1 MDFRAAGSKR
11 TGLKKSAQSTSIL
24 SKLKALGGGC
34 PGGGGGPILV
44 TQPRHS
50 TSALWREP
58 RPLPP
63 LPSSPMAKRA
73 RIHSPVSANVAA
85 ETASTSH
92 PCSSNR
98 SPLVSNYGRHKVTAL
113 ERLMSELRLTLQP
126 LVADTSATAPS
137 PPAAALARLGG
148 SWVHTPVVEG
158 DVVHVLA
165 SPVPPDEAERPDR
178 TEYLINDRAGLCV
191 VNPDHLV
198 SGTSVVSTLFCP
210 RQAVL
215 NERFKGLSG
224 SSKTM
229 FIGTLIHE
237 LLQICL
243 DRQAQTRPEI
253 EEQVRLVLQRPAI
266 LRDMLLL
273 QMTRHEVRQEVDL
286 FLPHILYFTEKY
298 VLGRD
303 VSPPEPAFAQTQST
317 ARAPPKPEIWPGQ
330 VDRICDIEENVWSP
344 RLGMKGKIDLTVEVK
359 LHQRDRQ
366 GRERKIMPLEL
377 KTGRASGSAEHRGQV
392 IMYSMMMA
400 ERRPDPEAGL
410 LLYLRN
416 SSVQEV
422 RAGVHEMRGLVQLRN
437 ELTSHLKGG
446 PSDDGELP
454 KLPEPINLKRAC
466 GQCPHLMACSL
477 QQKLEAKVPPAPHA
491 MAELVPQTLSH
502 LLGEDL
508 EFYKKWS
515 LMCAMEAEEAG
526 KGSRLKELWCRTPN
540 ERQAQ
545 NTAIADLRLV
555 PRKESTDNLH
565 TFAKSD
571 GPLPPV
577 FQVGETVILSSE
589 TELALSQGI
598 IIMLDESQMSIALDR
613 DLMKHPESVNKVFHL
628 DRYEYQGSMASNR
641 VNLVKLMS
649 NLPRAAELRDLIIRK
664 AQVKFA
670 QGLPKDIVTVA
681 KPILKP
687 LNRVQ
692 QKAVFKLLMAEKF
705 VTLKGMPGTGK
716 TTLIVALVR
725 MMLALGKSVLL
736 TSYTHSA
743 VDNVLLKLKTHT
755 QSFVRL
761 GRYSRIHPDV
771 KPFSIE
777 KISEEICDLESFDA
791 RCSQCPVV
799 ATTCLGLNHPAIVN
813 RTFDF
818 CIVDEAAQS
827 QFLAAL
833 GPLFYCQKFILVGD
847 PDQLPPVV
855 QSGQAR
861 ALGMDVSLFAMLED
875 ESNVVPLNIQ
885 YRMNQELMN
894 CANHL
899 TYEGQLACGSD
910 EVANQTIDISMKNVG
925 DKNTPLWVERCLCS
939 KLENSLVFVDTKD
952 VQFKEDVNQ
961 HGVSNVQEAH
971 LVKALLQRLT
981 GSNHS
986 VGVIAP
992 YRSQVDVLRQL
1003 LGKNVD
1009 VNTVDQF
1016 QGQDKD
1022 IIIYSCTRT
1031 RTPANQDSDTKK
1043 EQAGREILDDA
1054 RRLNVAMTRAKCK
1067 FIMIGSSPALKRYKP
1082 FQKFLDYLKDTQ
1094 ILPLYVDDIRNNEHN
1109 K

>member
-1 MDFRAAGSKR
+1 MAGRPAPSH
-11 TGLKKSAQSTSIL
+11 LAQS
-24 SKLKALGGGC
+24 
-34 PGGGGGPILV
+34 
-44 TQPRHS
+44 QS
-50 TSALWREP
+50 THTLLTEPTPPPPAAKRSRVERSSPVRPVSPAP
-58 RPLPP
+58 RPATAPTHPP
-63 LPSSPMAKRA
+63 PR
-73 RIHSPVSANVAA
+73 VAG
-85 ETASTSH
+85 
-92 PCSSNR
+92 
-98 SPLVSNYGRHKVTAL
+98 YGRHTVSSI
-113 ERLMSELRLTLQP
+113 ERLFSELRLTLE
-126 LVADTSATAPS
+126 
-137 PPAAALARLGG
+137 PALPTPGGEAVPVLARLAG
-148 SWVHTPVVEG
+148 SWVHTPVNPG

-165 SPVPPDEAERPDR
+165 SAVAPAQAEQADQV
-178 TEYLINDRAGLCV
+178 EYLINDRAGLCV

-229 FIGTLIHE
+229 FIGTLVHE

-243 DRQAQTRPEI
+243 ARQAQTRAAI
-253 EEQVRLVLQRPAI
+253 DEQLRLVLQSPAI

-273 QMTRHEVRQEVDL
+273 SMTLYEVRQEVEL

-298 VLGRD
+298 VLGRV
-303 VSPPEPAFAQTQST
+303 VSPPEPAFAHTQST
-317 ARAPPKPEIWPGQ
+317 TRAPPKPEIWPGQ
-330 VDRICDIEENVWSP
+330 VDRVCDIEENVWSP
-344 RLGMKGKIDLTVEVK
+344 RLGMKGKIDLTVQVK
-359 LHQRDRQ
+359 LHHRDRQ
-366 GRERKIMPLEL
+366 GRDRKVMPLEL

-437 ELTSHLKGG
+437 ELASHLKNG
-446 PSDDGELP
+446 PSESGELP
-454 KLPEPINLKRAC
+454 PLPEPINLKRAC
-466 GQCPHLMACSL
+466 GQCPHLMACTL
-477 QQKLEAKVPPAPHA
+477 HQKLNDTVPPAPHA

-502 LLGEDL
+502 LQEDDL
-508 EFYKKWS
+508 QFFKKWS
-515 LMCAMEAEEAG
+515 LMCAMEAEESG
-526 KGSRLKELWCRTPN
+526 KGSKLKELWCRTPT

-545 NTAIADLRLV
+545 NTAIAQLRLV
-555 PRKESTDNLH
+555 PKKVSSDNLH
-565 TFAKSD
+565 TFVKSN

-577 FQVGETVILSSE
+577 FQLGETVILSSE

-598 IIMLDESQMSIALDR
+598 ITTLDEDQLSLALDR
-613 DLMKHPESVNKVFHL
+613 DLMKQDDSIDKVYHL
-628 DRYEYQGSMASNR
+628 DRYEYQGSMASSR

-649 NLPRAAELRDLIIRK
+649 NLPRAAELRDLIIR
-664 AQVKFA
+664 QTRVNFA
-670 QGLPKDIVTVA
+670 KGLPKDILDVA
-681 KPILKP
+681 KPILKS

-705 VTLKGMPGTGK
+705 VALKGMPGTGK

-743 VDNVLLKLKTHT
+743 VDNILLKLKTHT
-755 QSFVRL
+755 HCFLRL
-761 GRYSRIHPDV
+761 GRYSRIHPDIQ
-771 KPFSIE
+771 PFSVE
-777 KISEEICDLESFDA
+777 KISQTLPDLDSLDQKY
-791 RCSQCPVV
+791 SQTPVV

-833 GPLFYCQKFILVGD
+833 GPLFYCHKFILVGD

-855 QSGQAR
+855 QSGSAR
-861 ALGMDVSLFAMLED
+861 SLGMDVSLFAMLEH
-875 ESNVVPLNIQ
+875 ESNVVPLSIQ

-899 TYEGQLACGSD
+899 TYNKQLTCGSD
-910 EVANQTIDISMKNVG
+910 EIANRTIDVPTENVG
-925 DKNTPLWVERCLCS
+925 QNAPLWIARCLCS
-939 KLENSLVFVDTKD
+939 KLEHSIVFVDTKN
-952 VQFKEDVNQ
+952 VQFDEEVNRQ
-961 HGVSNVQEAH
+961 GVRNIKEAH
-971 LVKALLQRLT
+971 LVRVLVQRLK
-981 GSNHS
+981 GLNHS

-992 YRSQVDVLRQL
+992 YRSQVDLLRQL
-1003 LGKNVD
+1003 LVKTAD

-1022 IIIYSCTRT
+1022 IIVYSCTRT
-1031 RTPANQDSDTKK
+1031 RVTTNHPDLNAKNENT
-1043 EQAGREILDDA
+1043 GREILDDA

-1067 FIMIGSSPALKRYKP
+1067 FIMIGSRAALHRYKP
-1082 FQKFLDYLKDTQ
+1082 FQDFLCYLQETQ
-1094 ILPLYVDDIRNNEHN
+1094 IIQLEAIDVQNIDT
-1109 K
+1109 